1 MLNEDRSK
9 EFTNFWQSLV
19 QWLGSGSV
27 ERVRLPVVDQAVPR
41 GEMVSLNIQ
50 VLGSNFEPSM
60 DALID
65 VNVSGPGRFF
75 PTVEVISRVG
85 VSDLIPENFVLH
97 FPAPIASVTTYAFPM
112 EKPWRKPLIRVEE
125 HGLEAR
131 DSRYAEKELRMLAN
145 LTGGEFVHISNLSP
159 GWKPQLSNSLP
170 TVKRRNDLASF
181 WPLALALFL
190 TAGIEWIWRR
200 KKV

>member
-1 MLNEDRSK
+1 M
-9 EFTNFWQSLV
+9 

-65 VNVSGPGRFF
+65 VNVSRSRRFF
-75 PTVEVISRVG
+75 PAVEVIS
-85 VSDLIPENFVLH
+85 PEWACRILFRRISSFISRLLSH
-97 FPAPIASVTTYAFPM
+97 RLQLTLSR
-112 EKPWRKPLIRVEE
+112 WRNLGGNLLYKSGGTWGWRLGILAMQEQ
-125 HGLEAR
+125 
-131 DSRYAEKELRMLAN
+131 ELRMLAN

-200 KKV
+200 KKGLR

>member
-1 MLNEDRSK
+1 MIFSK

-27 ERVRLPVVDQAVPR
+27 ERVRLPVLDQSVPR
-41 GEMVSLNIQ
+41 GEMVSLNLQ

-65 VNVSGPGRFF
+65 VNVSGPGDFSQQLKLF
-75 PTVEVISRVG
+75 PRSGRVG
-85 VSDLIPENFVLH
+85 SYSGEFRPS
-97 FPAPIASVTTYAFPM
+97 FPGSYRIGYNLRFPDG
-112 EKPWRKPLIRVEE
+112 ETLEETSYIRVEE

-131 DSRYAEKELRMLAN
+131 DSRYAEQELRMLAN
-145 LTGGEFVHISNLSP
+145 LTGGEFVHISNLSMD
-159 GWKPQLSNSLP
+159 WKPQLSNSLP

-200 KKV
+200 KKGLR